1 MVFFP
6 QIKIAFERNPLQP
19 GNIMHNLLTVREVAD
34 RLKLGYRTV
43 LDLINYGKL
52 EAYLI
57 GNKYRI
63 SESAYL
69 RYLDST
75 KVNIN
80 DRVSSVF

>member
-1 MVFFP
+1 MQDF
-6 QIKIAFERNPLQP
+6 
-19 GNIMHNLLTVREVAD
+19 LTVREVAD
-34 RLKLGYRTV
+34 RLKLGYRTG

-57 GNKYRI
+57 SNKYRI

-80 DRVSSVF
+80 DRVSSVY

>member
-1 MVFFP
+1 M
-6 QIKIAFERNPLQP
+6 QD
-19 GNIMHNLLTVREVAD
+19 LLTVREVAD

-57 GNKYRI
+57 SNKYRI
-63 SESAYL
+63 SESGYL

-80 DRVSSVF
+80 DRISSVCK